1 MAPHVSDIAFTPAVK
16 AQQVRLGS
24 RTAYARM
31 EGRGGWS
38 NRITPELARFIGE
51 RDSFYLGTAS
61 ADGQPYIQH
70 RGGPKGFL
78 KVLDDHTLACAD
90 FSGNAQY
97 ISIGNLTDNNKAFIF
112 LMDYPNRKRIK
123 IWGTA
128 RYAEGDANL
137 LGQLLDP
144 EYEARPERSLVFTV
158 NAWDLNCPQ
167 HITPRY
173 TVEELTTAAVSGDRH
188 GNQKGAER

>member
-158 NAWDLNCPQ
+158 NAWD
-167 HITPRY
+167 
-173 TVEELTTAAVSGDRH
+173 RH
-188 GNQKGAER
+188 LYAE